1 VKGLEPTPST
11 TTKKGRKKQ
20 RGIPCSW
27 IGRLNVGKMSVLP
40 NMICRLNTIPASYF
54 GILTCWFKIFR
65 GIERPGIAKTTLK
78 KNKVGAS
85 MSPNLKT
92 NYEATVTNRVI
103 LANKKKNR
111 SMEQKKG
118 SNNKLIS
125 IQQGNYILLDKCV
138 EKK

>member
-1 VKGLEPTPST
+1 
-11 TTKKGRKKQ
+11 
-20 RGIPCSW
+20 
-27 IGRLNVGKMSVLP
+27 
-40 NMICRLNTIPASYF
+40 
-54 GILTCWFKIFR
+54 
-65 GIERPGIAKTTLK
+65 
-78 KNKVGAS
+78 